1 MNAWFRFTEKLSFSH
16 FFSILKLEI
25 SLVNDYH
32 EHPLSYIS
40 LERPKNNHLK
50 NYFPK
55 GEKSPHRAKF
65 LKNPNFTRNAVLMQ
79 NLDSGRKIRRI

>member
-1 MNAWFRFTEKLSFSH
+1 MHGLDSRKNLVSVI

-32 EHPLSYIS
+32 EHPSSYIS
-40 LERPKNNHLK
+40 LERRKKTFLK

-55 GEKSPHRAKF
+55 GKKSPHGAKI
-65 LKNPNFTRNAVLMQ
+65 LKNSNFTRNAVLMR